1 MQNEYDNSE
10 MESNL
15 QEDIEDDE
23 VIVLRGDNQDYIN
36 SDMLHYFEKPH
47 NEEIRVKDK
56 PN

>member
-36 SDMLHYFEKPH
+36 SDMLQYFEKPH